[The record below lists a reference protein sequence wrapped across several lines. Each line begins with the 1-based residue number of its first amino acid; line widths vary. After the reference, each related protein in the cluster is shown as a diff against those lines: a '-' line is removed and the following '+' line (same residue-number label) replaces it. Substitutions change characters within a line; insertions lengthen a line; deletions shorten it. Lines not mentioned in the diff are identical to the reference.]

1 MNIIINDQN
10 GNEHR
15 IHLYADE
22 GEVKVSGWETF
33 GGYDGENGGV
43 RTPTKCLKTNHEEEG
58 DNEWVFDIR
67 DNIDGLV
74 AKHNKEVA

>member
-1 MNIIINDQN
+1 MNIIINDQD

-15 IHLYADE
+15 IHLYAND
-22 GEVKVSGWETF
+22 GEVMVSGWETF
-33 GGYDGENGGV
+33 GGYDKENGGLKIA
-43 RTPTKCLKTNHEEEG
+43 TKCLKNNHEEEG

-74 AKHNKEVA
+74 AKHNKEVE